1 MERRELTGAHNK
13 AEKLQTWTSPRGT
26 HPWPPKQTLS
36 LEASESSYAWSYKP
50 HQLSSWVSFWLMTF
64 FFFFWLPWVFVLVC
78 RLFLL
83 AVCRLLLSWS
93 PGSRACGLSSCSIW
107 ASCPEACGI
116 LVPQPELEPM
126 SLALDGGFLL
136 DHQGSPS

>member
-64 FFFFWLPWVFVLVC
+64 FFFLAALGLCFGVQAFPTCGMQASFVVEPWL
-78 RLFLL
+78 
-83 AVCRLLLSWS
+83 
-93 PGSRACGLSSCSIW
+93 
-107 ASCPEACGI
+107 
-116 LVPQPELEPM
+116 
-126 SLALDGGFLL
+126 
-136 DHQGSPS
+136 

>member
-1 MERRELTGAHNK
+1 MHTTK
-13 AEKLQTWTSPRGT
+13 
-26 HPWPPKQTLS
+26 
-36 LEASESSYAWSYKP
+36 
-50 HQLSSWVSFWLMTF
+50 
-64 FFFFWLPWVFVLVC
+64 LPWVFVLVC

-107 ASCPEACGI
+107 ASCPEACEI

-136 DHQGSPS
+136 TRPPGKSVLTSIFMLALIVDPSYPRDLALTLTTFLLLLPLPGSSSPLPLPLSHTTSDVCNRHL